1 MPVLGYET
9 HGNRKRLAR
18 AFKDT
23 YEGPK
28 CREQPRRE
36 TQYTSHE
43 ALILGYQRT
52 RSPALPH
59 RQQVHPRQTLHR
71 FGYSMVTSTETRDRD
86 QVSFRW
92 AAAMRGPRRYYRKKS
107 FRPVIMVDQLWL
119 WMLEDGKIS
128 SRDFSVPE
136 AFSMLTVVATQGR
149 SLRVALNR
157 HPAIGIPA
165 GFRGTS

>member
-1 MPVLGYET
+1 MPVLSYET

-18 AFKDT
+18 AFKET
-23 YEGPK
+23 YEAPTS
-28 CREQPRRE
+28 RQHSRRE
-36 TQYTSHE
+36 TQCTPHE

-52 RSPALPH
+52 RSPAHPH

-71 FGYSMVTSTETRDRD
+71 FGYSMITSTETRDRD

-92 AAAMRGPRRYYRKKS
+92 AAAIRGPRRYYRKKS

-128 SRDFSVPE
+128 SRDFSVQE
-136 AFSMLTVVATQGR
+136 AFSMLTIIETQGR

-157 HPAIGIPA
+157 QPAIGVLA
-165 GFRGTS
+165 GLRHKF